1 MALGAVLLLAG
12 GAFLASPYNTI
23 YPLDLRR
30 VSASLQGAMEGAR
43 QVIAPHGPELVAP
56 SARIAAGPAPVS
68 VPPVERER
76 HRPAPPQQ
84 QLQEIVGFQATL
96 PAPRRPRPKATF
108 PRRPPRRPLAASWNR
123 RHWHPGSGKSPPG
136 RPWQPAA
143 RPPR

>member
-1 MALGAVLLLAG
+1 MDTHLVAHPDFRPLTADAPGPAGPSSPGAPQEPPQRPSEAISPAKPAPRARRRSRLLGGVALGAVLLLAG

-84 QLQEIVGFQATL
+84 Q
-96 PAPRRPRPKATF
+96 
-108 PRRPPRRPLAASWNR
+108 
-123 RHWHPGSGKSPPG
+123 
-136 RPWQPAA
+136 
-143 RPPR
+143 